1 MFLMRKT
8 IILTAMALSLIVTGC
23 DTFRK
28 IAGRPVSAAIEAKR
42 VAILKNEERLRKIES
57 ARRDSAEAARKL
69 AADSLAVLDSL
80 AHKKF
85 AMYGASSKGGL
96 QDSGKYARYNVIL
109 GSFMDPGNAQMLRR
123 RAADAGYESLLIPF
137 RNGFTAVAVCPT
149 DCMVTAFRSLCKVK
163 KEKFCPDDVWVLD
176 NR

>member
-8 IILTAMALSLIVTGC
+8 IILTAIALPLIVGGC

-28 IAGRPVSAAIEAKR
+28 IAGRPTSEAIEAKR
-42 VAILKNEERLRKIES
+42 AAIMKNEERLRTIES
-57 ARRDSAEAARKL
+57 ARRDSVEAARKRD
-69 AADSLAVLDSL
+69 ADSLAVLDSL

-109 GSFMDPGNAQMLRR
+109 GSFMDPGNAEMLRR
-123 RAADAGYESLLIPF
+123 KAADAGYESLLIPF
-137 RNGFTAVAVCPT
+137 RNGLTAVAVCPA
-149 DCMVTAFRSLCKVK
+149 DCMVTVFRSLGKVK

>member
-1 MFLMRKT
+1 MRRT
-8 IILTAMALSLIVTGC
+8 IILTAIALSVLVTGC

-28 IAGRPVSAAIEAKR
+28 LAGRPTSAAIEAKR
-42 VAILKNEERLRKIES
+42 VAIMANERRLQ
-57 ARRDSAEAARKL
+57 AMADVRRDSIEAAKIRT
-69 AADSLAVLDSL
+69 ADSLAVLDSL

-96 QDSGKYARYNVIL
+96 QDSGKYAVYNVIL
-109 GSFMDPGNAQMLRR
+109 GSFKDRSNAEKLKR

-149 DCMVTAFRSLCKVK
+149 DCLATAFRSLKKVR
-163 KEKFCPDDVWVLD
+163 EEDFCPDDAWVLD
-176 NR
+176 NRR

>member
-1 MFLMRKT
+1 MFLMRKI
-8 IILTAMALSLIVTGC
+8 IILTAVALTLSFTGC

-28 IAGRPVSAAIEAKR
+28 LAGRPTSAAIEAKR
-42 VAILKNEERLRKIES
+42 VAIMAKEERLQAMEK
-57 ARRDSAEAARKL
+57 ARRDSVEAANRR

-80 AHKKF
+80 AQKKF

-96 QDSGKYARYNVIL
+96 LNSAEYARYSVIL
-109 GSFMDPGNAQMLRR
+109 GSFMDRGNAEMLQRK
-123 RAADAGYESLLIPF
+123 ATDAGYESLLIPF

-149 DCMVTAFRSLCKVK
+149 DCLVTVFSSLKKVRN
-163 KEKFCPDDVWVLD
+163 EKFCPDDVWVLD